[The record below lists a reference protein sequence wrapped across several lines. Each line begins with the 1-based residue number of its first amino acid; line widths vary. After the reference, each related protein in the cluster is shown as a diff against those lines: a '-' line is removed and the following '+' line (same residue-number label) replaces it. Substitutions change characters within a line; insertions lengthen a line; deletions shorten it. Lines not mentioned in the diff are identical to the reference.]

1 MKIRAAESSSPKKRI
16 RTSGRLFL
24 HLDKVE
30 TLRCFWEL
38 KLTEFQG
45 HFQQNITGDVEYE
58 HGELPER
65 KRHVAPEQHVRH
77 GFLPVAQALGFTF
90 LPQETQILEEIL
102 VILTCTAARIRFK
115 TLTLAHKA
123 KNGPTPSYLKA
134 LVTPRTA
141 PRSLK
146 STSTARLVPT
156 SLRVRIESL
165 SSKMDTLISIQEK
178 VLSRLDSMSEELVG
192 IERDMET
199 LKVDKEETPPTSHTK
214 GLARGI
220 GGEMKEMCQ
229 EMNNIMTAVNERS
242 EQQTKKLEGME
253 RLVMSIQQ
261 VVSFIG
267 ETVKTSKI
275 TELMFKEPA
284 ARKSKTML
292 SSGVKTP
299 DSKHGTKRQASGEPI
314 LVKLKDHKFKE
325 GKEKSHLSFKGLK
338 ALKKKKPPDTTGNSA
353 SVKKQA
359 LLLEEVQKLNREN
372 AERSISSTG
381 SEAEEPLSQNL
392 LDFILDKAKDPAV
405 EQEELLSDSQE
416 SVTSPELKEE
426 EEKAE
431 EPKTED
437 VRDKSKEEEEVKEVI
452 KEESKEEER
461 SMVKVI
467 EEENAVTPQ
476 SCENEPLHEVA
487 TISEPCESEKGLE
500 LQACEKDSEEMKE
513 NEKQMHVPQDL
524 CGVFKAD
531 GVEIH
536 LDFSKINKTEEG
548 QFDDDECEQFFIDCT
563 PPPPAPFSHRVVS
576 AKPNQISN
584 FYTINHQEIIGGG
597 RFGQVHKCIENSS
610 GLTLAAKIIKARSP
624 KEKDAV
630 KNEIQVMN
638 QLDHANLIQLYA
650 AYESRT
656 DVILVL
662 EYSVEYPTFLETLRG
677 VLEGAPTGVSIVFL
691 EDFNAH
697 VGNNSDTWRGWKEY
711 FEDLLNP
718 TDTPSVEEPEAEDSE
733 VDSFITQAEVTE
745 VVQQLLGGKALGVD
759 EIREYL
765 KSLDVV
771 GLSWLTR
778 LGNIAWQSG
787 TVALDWVTGVVIP
800 LFKKGDRRVCSKY
813 RGITLLSLPGKVYS
827 RVLERRVLKQQ
838 NQMPW
843 RSDAMVLDRKNV
855 SCTLQVGGEVLPQVE
870 EFKYLGVLF
879 TSEGRMDREI
889 DRRIGAAAAL
899 MCSMYWSVVVKKEL
913 SQKAK
918 LLIYQSIYVPTLTY
932 GYELWVMT
940 ERDVSLGRCS
950 RHAPPGR
957 GPGEDPGH
965 AEETM
970 SLGWPGNASGS
981 LRKRWRKC
989 LGRGSVNGGE
999 LFDRII
1005 DENYTLTE
1013 LDTIMFVRQ
1022 ICEGLRYMH
1031 KMYIIHL
1038 DLKPENILCISR
1050 VTNKIKIIDFGLARK
1065 YIPREKLRVNFGTPE
1080 FLAPEVINYDFVS
1093 FNTDMWSLGVIV
1105 YMLLSGLSPFLG
1117 DDDNETL
1124 NNILA
1129 CHWNFEESEFLG
1141 ISDEAKDF
1149 ISKLLVYNKS
1159 WRIGASES
1167 LKHPWLSDPLLHHHL
1182 YKKVKHD
1189 HTH

>member
-1 MKIRAAESSSPKKRI
+1 TGHHWFFPTTM
-16 RTSGRLFL
+16 TS
-24 HLDKVE
+24 VE
-30 TLRCFWEL
+30 TS
-38 KLTEFQG
+38 
-45 HFQQNITGDVEYE
+45 
-58 HGELPER
+58 P
-65 KRHVAPEQHVRH
+65 
-77 GFLPVAQALGFTF
+77 GFDLIQ
-90 LPQETQILEEIL
+90 
-102 VILTCTAARIRFK
+102 
-115 TLTLAHKA
+115 
-123 KNGPTPSYLKA
+123 
-134 LVTPRTA
+134 
-141 PRSLK
+141 
-146 STSTARLVPT
+146 
-156 SLRVRIESL
+156 VRIESL

-476 SCENEPLHEVA
+476 SCENEPLHEVT

-691 EDFNAH
+691 GDFNAY
-697 VGNNSDTWRGWKEY
+697 VGNNSDTWRGVIGRNGPPDLNSSGVLLLDFCASHSLSIMNTMFKHKGAHQYTWYQDILGRRSMIDLVVVSSDLRPHVLDTRVKRAVNRSPPGGELDPLTE
-711 FEDLLNP
+711 EDAGQ
-718 TDTPSVEEPEAEDSE
+718 TW
-733 VDSFITQAEVTE
+733 QAQTYCEG
-745 VVQQLLGGKALGVD
+745 LLG
-759 EIREYL
+759 
-765 KSLDVV
+765 
-771 GLSWLTR
+771 
-778 LGNIAWQSG
+778 NSG
-787 TVALDWVTGVVIP
+787 RPFG
-800 LFKKGDRRVCSKY
+800 
-813 RGITLLSLPGKVYS
+813 
-827 RVLERRVLKQQ
+827 
-838 NQMPW
+838 
-843 RSDAMVLDRKNV
+843 
-855 SCTLQVGGEVLPQVE
+855 
-870 EFKYLGVLF
+870 
-879 TSEGRMDREI
+879 TSEGRN
-889 DRRIGAAAAL
+889 
-899 MCSMYWSVVVKKEL
+899 
-913 SQKAK
+913 QKPRT
-918 LLIYQSIYVPTLTY
+918 Q
-932 GYELWVMT
+932 
-940 ERDVSLGRCS
+940 
-950 RHAPPGR
+950 
-957 GPGEDPGH
+957 
-965 AEETM
+965 
-970 SLGWPGNASGS
+970 
-981 LRKRWRKC
+981 
-989 LGRGSVNGGE
+989 SVNGGE

-1149 ISKLLVYNKS
+1149 ISKLLVYNK
-1159 WRIGASES
+1159 
-1167 LKHPWLSDPLLHHHL
+1167 
-1182 YKKVKHD
+1182 
-1189 HTH
+1189 